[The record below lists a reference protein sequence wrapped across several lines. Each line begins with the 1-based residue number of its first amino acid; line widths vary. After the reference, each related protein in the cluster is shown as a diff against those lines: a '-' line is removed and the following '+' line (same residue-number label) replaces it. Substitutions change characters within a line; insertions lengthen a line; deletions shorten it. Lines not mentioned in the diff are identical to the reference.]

1 MDFKHVYSM
10 ARKAP
15 EYEGLSNKEI
25 VIYRTAFRNGFR
37 SGAALRQKI
46 KKVIIPNRPA
56 DIPAGPVINNQKI
69 VEAIYN
75 IVVDYY
81 KVSRAELVG
90 KCRDQYLV
98 IPRCMIANLMRE
110 CTALSFP
117 EISRIMN
124 RDHTSIIHYVK
135 CRIGSSSFWK
145 IPNNHKIY
153 NYLKTEVLNETRKR

>member
-1 MDFKHVYSM
+1 MDFKHVYQM

-15 EYEGLSNKEI
+15 EFEGLSNKEF

-69 VEAIYN
+69 VESIYN
-75 IVVDYY
+75 VVVNYF
-81 KVSRAELVG
+81 KVSRIELVG
-90 KCRDQYLV
+90 KARDQYLV
-98 IPRCMIANLMRE
+98 IPRSMIANLMRE

-124 RDHTSIIHYVK
+124 RDHTSVIHYVK
-135 CRIGSSSFWK
+135 TRIGSSSFWK
-145 IPNNHKIY
+145 IPNNHKVY
-153 NYLKTEVLNETRKR
+153 NYLKTEVLNETGKK

>member
-15 EYEGLSNKEI
+15 EFEGLTNKEF

-46 KKVIIPNRPA
+46 KKVIIPNKPA

-110 CTALSFP
+110 CTALSVP

-124 RDHTSIIHYVK
+124 RDHTSIVHYVK
-135 CRIGSSSFWK
+135 CRIGSCSFWK

-153 NYLKTEVLNETRKR
+153 NYFNTEVLNETRK

>member
-15 EYEGLSNKEI
+15 EFEGLTNKEF

-46 KKVIIPNRPA
+46 KKVIIPNKPA
-56 DIPAGPVINNQKI
+56 DIPAGPLINNQKI
-69 VEAIYN
+69 VETIYN
-75 IVVDYY
+75 VVVNYF
-81 KVSRAELVG
+81 KVSRVELIG
-90 KCRDQYLV
+90 KARDQYLV
-98 IPRCMIANLMRE
+98 IPRSMIANLMRE

-124 RDHTSIIHYVK
+124 RDHTSVIHYVK
-135 CRIGSSSFWK
+135 TRIGSSSFWK
-145 IPNNHKIY
+145 IPNNHKVY
-153 NYLKTEVLNETRKR
+153 NYLKTEVLNETSKK

>member
-46 KKVIIPNRPA
+46 KKVIIPNKPA

-124 RDHTSIIHYVK
+124 RDHTSIVHYVK

>member
-46 KKVIIPNRPA
+46 KKVIIPNKPA

-90 KCRDQYLV
+90 KARDQYLV

-117 EISRIMN
+117 EISKIMN

>member
-46 KKVIIPNRPA
+46 KKVIIPNKPA

-145 IPNNHKIY
+145 IPNNRPVFFY
-153 NYLKTEVLNETRKR
+153 QP

>member
-1 MDFKHVYSM
+1 MVFGLFK
-10 ARKAP
+10 K
-15 EYEGLSNKEI
+15 KEPVKVTI
-25 VIYRTAFRNGFR
+25 KG
-37 SGAALRQKI
+37 SGETFMCNPDELLMKAALRQKI
-46 KKVIIPNRPA
+46 KKVIIPNKPA

>member
-46 KKVIIPNRPA
+46 KKVIIPNKPA

>member
-1 MDFKHVYSM
+1 MNFKHVYSM

-15 EYEGLSNKEI
+15 EYEGLTDRETI
-25 VIYRTAFRNGFR
+25 IYRTAFRNGFR

-56 DIPAGPVINNQKI
+56 DIPAGPIINNQKI
-69 VEAIYN
+69 VDSIYN
-75 IVVDYY
+75 VVVDYFRVS
-81 KVSRAELVG
+81 KVELIG

-98 IPRCMIANLMRE
+98 IPRSMIANLMRE

-124 RDHTSIIHYVK
+124 RDHTTVIHYVK
-135 CRIGSSSFWK
+135 TRIGSYSFWK
-145 IPNNHKIY
+145 TPNNHKVY
-153 NYLKTEVLNETRKR
+153 NYLKTEVLNETSKK

>member
-46 KKVIIPNRPA
+46 KKVIIPNKPA

-81 KVSRAELVG
+81 KVSRAELVS
-90 KCRDQYLV
+90 KARDQYLV

-117 EISRIMN
+117 EISKIMN